1 MALINPPRWTA
12 EDLERERLRAI
23 EIFREERL
31 TEPVERYLQAFDDYA
46 ASVDRLMRES
56 NDLRSLQDV
65 AQDLLTDADLLEAI
79 RYLAGPPVSADDL
92 MELAETQL
100 TASRLQDDEAAVQR
114 VVETVLD
121 MLDCRRFV
129 WIAENREPTNDERSS
144 AAMASAALMASQR
157 VRTNRANT
165 AKTDQEAL
173 VRSHLADAGLT
184 EVATREIWTPSDA
197 PSRGEFCG
205 ECSVVGRKADVVV
218 GLHDGRVMPIEC
230 KVSNSST
237 NSVKRLNND
246 AAVKADVWID
256 KLGSHGVV
264 PVAVVAGVFKT
275 HNLVQA
281 QDRGLTIFWA
291 HDLAPLTAFVLA
303 TQNLH
308 A

>member
-1 MALINPPRWTA
+1 MALIDPPRWS
-12 EDLERERLRAI
+12 EDVLERERLKAI

-31 TEPVERYLQAFDDYA
+31 TEPLERYLAAFDDYA

-56 NDLRSLQDV
+56 GDLRSLHDV
-65 AQDLLTDADLLEAI
+65 AQEVLTDTDLLEAI

-100 TASRLQDDEAAVQR
+100 TASRLRDDEVAAQR
-114 VVETVLD
+114 VIETVLD
-121 MLDCRRFV
+121 MLDSRRFAWV
-129 WIAENREPTNDERSS
+129 AEERDPSDSERSA
-144 AAMASAALMASQR
+144 AAMASASLMASQR

-165 AKTDQEAL
+165 AKTDQEAR
-173 VRSHLADAGLT
+173 VRSHLAASGLT

-246 AAVKADVWID
+246 AAVKAAVWID
-256 KLGSHGVV
+256 KLGSYGVV
-264 PVAVVAGVFKT
+264 PVAVLSGVFKT
-275 HNLVQA
+275 LNLVQA
-281 QDRGLTIFWA
+281 QDRGLTIFWS
-291 HDLAPLTAFVLA
+291 HDLAPLTAFVAA
-303 TQNLH
+303 TG
-308 A
+308 

>member
-1 MALINPPRWTA
+1 MALVDPPRWSA
-12 EDLERERLRAI
+12 LELERERLKAI
-23 EIFREERL
+23 EFFREERL
-31 TEPVERYLQAFDDYA
+31 TEPVERYLRAFDDYA

-56 NDLRSLQDV
+56 QNLQSLRDV
-65 AQDLLTDADLLEAI
+65 AQTVLTDADLLEAF

-92 MELAETQL
+92 MELAETNL
-100 TASRLQDDEAAVQR
+100 TASRLRDDKAAVQR
-114 VVETVLD
+114 VVETVLA
-121 MLDCRRFV
+121 MLDSRRFTWV
-129 WIAENREPTNDERSS
+129 AEGRQPTDEERSA

-165 AKTDQEAL
+165 AKTNQEAR
-173 VRSHLADAGLT
+173 VRSYLAASGLI
-184 EVATREIWTPSDA
+184 EVNTREVWTPSDA

-218 GLHDGRVMPIEC
+218 GLLDGRVMPIEC

-246 AAVKADVWID
+246 AAVKADVWIA

-264 PVAVVAGVFKT
+264 PVAVLSGVFKT
-275 HNLVQA
+275 LNLVQA

-291 HDLAPLTAFVLA
+291 HDLVPLTNFVSA
-303 TQNLH
+303 TH
-308 A
+308 

>member
-1 MALINPPRWTA
+1 MALVDPPRWS
-12 EDLERERLRAI
+12 EDVLERERLKAI

-31 TEPVERYLQAFDDYA
+31 TEPLERYLEAFDGYA

-56 NDLRSLQDV
+56 GDLGSLHDV
-65 AQDLLTDADLLEAI
+65 AQEVLSDAELLEAI

-100 TASRLQDDEAAVQR
+100 TASRLRDDEVAAQR
-114 VVETVLD
+114 VIKTVLA
-121 MLDCRRFV
+121 MLDSRRFAWV
-129 WIAENREPTNDERSS
+129 AEERAPTESERSA
-144 AAMASAALMASQR
+144 AAMASASLMTSQR
-157 VRTNRANT
+157 VRTNRANS
-165 AKTDQEAL
+165 AKRDQEAF
-173 VRSHLADAGLT
+173 VRSHLAVSGLT
-184 EVATREIWTPSDA
+184 EVAAREIWTPSDA

-246 AAVKADVWID
+246 AAVKAAIWID
-256 KLGSHGVV
+256 RLGSHGVV
-264 PVAVVAGVFKT
+264 PAAVLSGVFKT

-281 QDRGLTIFWA
+281 QDRGLTIFWS
-291 HDLAPLTAFVLA
+291 HDLAPLTAFVAA
-303 TQNLH
+303 TG
-308 A
+308 

>member
-1 MALINPPRWTA
+1 MALIDPPRWS
-12 EDLERERLRAI
+12 EEELERERRKAVG
-23 EIFREERL
+23 IFRNERL
-31 TEPVERYLQAFDDYA
+31 TEPLEKYLEAFDDYA
-46 ASVDRLMRES
+46 ASVDRLMRETD
-56 NDLRSLQDV
+56 DLRSLHDV
-65 AQDLLTDADLLEAI
+65 AQEVLADAGLLEAV

-100 TASRLQDDEAAVQR
+100 TASRLREDDAAAQR
-114 VVETVLD
+114 VIDTVLD
-121 MLDCRRFV
+121 MLDCRRFAWV
-129 WIAENREPTNDERSS
+129 AENREPAHNERES

-173 VRSHLADAGLT
+173 VRSHLGASGLT
-184 EVATREIWTPSDA
+184 EVNTREIWTPSDA
-197 PSRGEFCG
+197 PLRGEFCG

-218 GLHDGRVMPIEC
+218 GLRDGRVMPIEC

-264 PVAVVAGVFKT
+264 PVAVLSGVFKT
-275 HNLVQA
+275 LNLVQA

-291 HDLAPLTAFVLA
+291 HDLEPLIDFVSA
-303 TQNLH
+303 TS
-308 A
+308 

>member
-1 MALINPPRWTA
+1 MALIDPPRWS
-12 EDLERERLRAI
+12 EEELERERRKAV
-23 EIFREERL
+23 EIFRNERL
-31 TEPVERYLQAFDDYA
+31 TEPLERYLQAFDDYT
-46 ASVDRLMRES
+46 ASIEQLLHDS
-56 NDLRSLQDV
+56 SDLRSLHDV
-65 AQDLLTDADLLEAI
+65 AQEVLCNAELLEAV

-100 TASRLQDDEAAVQR
+100 TVSCLRDDPVAAKR
-114 VVETVLD
+114 VIDTVAA
-121 MLDCRRFV
+121 MLDSRRFSWV
-129 WIAENREPTNDERSS
+129 AEDRSPTDGERSA

-165 AKTDQEAL
+165 AKSDQEAG
-173 VRSHLADAGLT
+173 VRSHLAASGMA
-184 EVATREIWTPSDA
+184 EAPTREIWTPSDA

-218 GLHDGRVMPIEC
+218 GLHDGRLMPIEC

-264 PVAVVAGVFKT
+264 PVAVLSGVFKT
-275 HNLVQA
+275 LNLVQA

-291 HDLAPLTAFVLA
+291 HDLAPLTDFVSA
-303 TQNLH
+303 TR
-308 A
+308 